1 MSESSKNIESSKLSR
16 IYLKGRRRHLDKVH
30 VKETIHSLRNSRQVH
45 VRKITENINKL
56 TKYMDPGNKSS
67 LEFETCLQKL
77 QKYKHK
83 IKTVSNSLI
92 ELTNNPDELQ
102 NVSDI
107 HTEQD
112 FQVIE
117 ISKSASNYNAS
128 PLKFLTAD
136 DEQFSITSYSA
147 KSKSKYGYEK
157 PNFLSFL
164 ISKVSSETSETSY
177 LSVNECRKTAEHAKL
192 IVQQAEKH
200 TKRN

>member
-16 IYLKGRRRHLDKVH
+16 IYLKDWRRHLDKVH
-30 VKETIHSLRNSRQVH
+30 VKETIHSLRNNRQVH

-83 IKTVSNSLI
+83 IKTVLDSLI
-92 ELTNNPDELQ
+92 ELTNNSDELQ

-112 FQVIE
+112 FQVTE

-147 KSKSKYGYEK
+147 KSKSKYG
-157 PNFLSFL
+157 
-164 ISKVSSETSETSY
+164 
-177 LSVNECRKTAEHAKL
+177 
-192 IVQQAEKH
+192 
-200 TKRN
+200 

>member
-83 IKTVSNSLI
+83 IKTVLDSLI
-92 ELTNNPDELQ
+92 ELTNDPDELQ
-102 NVSDI
+102 NISDI
-107 HTEQD
+107 YPKKY
-112 FQVIE
+112 FRVIE
-117 ISKSASNYNAS
+117 IS
-128 PLKFLTAD
+128 
-136 DEQFSITSYSA
+136 I
-147 KSKSKYGYEK
+147 
-157 PNFLSFL
+157 
-164 ISKVSSETSETSY
+164 
-177 LSVNECRKTAEHAKL
+177 
-192 IVQQAEKH
+192 
-200 TKRN
+200 